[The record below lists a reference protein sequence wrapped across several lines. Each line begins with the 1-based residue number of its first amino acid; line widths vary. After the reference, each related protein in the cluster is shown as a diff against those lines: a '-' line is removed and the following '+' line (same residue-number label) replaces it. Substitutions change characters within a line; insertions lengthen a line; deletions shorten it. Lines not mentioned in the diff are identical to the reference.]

1 MTNTIRITEHAPEE
15 GTFPIV
21 VSFWETVDGVRAL
34 VTPNDDI
41 TWTLTDK
48 NGVVVNSRSGIS
60 VATPATTITIVLKGN
75 DLALSD
81 TYAGRLRYLLVECTY
96 DSAEYGDDCPF
107 KGQGEFVIDDFVK
120 VTA

>member
-21 VSFWETVDGVRAL
+21 VSFWETVDGVAAL
-34 VTPNDDI
+34 VTPNNDI

-48 NGVVVNSRSGIS
+48 NGTVVNARSS
-60 VATPATTITIVLKGN
+60 VAAGTPATSITIVLKGD

-81 TYAGRLRYLLVECTY
+81 TYVGRLRYLLVECTY
-96 DSAEYGDDCPF
+96 DSAEYGNDCPF
-107 KGQGEFVIDDFVK
+107 KAQAEFVIDDFVK